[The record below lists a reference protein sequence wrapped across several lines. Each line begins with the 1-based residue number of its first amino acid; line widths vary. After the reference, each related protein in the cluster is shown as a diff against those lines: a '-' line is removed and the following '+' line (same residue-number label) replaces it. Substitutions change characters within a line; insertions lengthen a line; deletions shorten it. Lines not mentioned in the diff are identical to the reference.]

1 MKAIKF
7 FAISAMAAAMITSCS
22 NEDELS
28 QSNYPSDNIIRITA
42 GVNNAKTRA
51 EGAGTPLENPL
62 SLTVVN
68 KYTETTLA
76 AKYTYVNKVFKKN
89 DNVWTCSEAEAQT
102 QPLLWQN
109 KETLVDIAALAP
121 AQEGKF
127 DGVYNKETRKFSS
140 FSYSVADDQSTS
152 SDNNDLLYYYAKDF
166 KPGESLKDGKLSI
179 QMNHAFC
186 MIDIVVTLGTEFNK
200 PNVLDDSPIVKVT
213 LGGTKIA
220 ANVDVKNAPTSSTT
234 GTTEG
239 TTEGST
245 TTGSTTASFV
255 TASGEA
261 TDITTT
267 KGTFT
272 PAVNAEKK
280 ADPEVNAIS
289 SFSCIAIPQTVAA
302 NTFKVSLK
310 TAGKLYEWTS
320 DKEITLQSGYRYT
333 LNLTMGND
341 VVLLKG
347 GSISATPWT
356 EITSD
361 KPLETD

>member
-7 FAISAMAAAMITSCS
+7 FAITAMAAAMITSCS

-51 EGAGTPLENPL
+51 DETAGTPLKNPL

-68 KYTETTLA
+68 KNTTDPVLA
-76 AKYTYVNKVFKKN
+76 AKYTYVNKVFSKD
-89 DNVWTCSEAEAQT
+89 DNGVWKCSET
-102 QPLLWQN
+102 LLWQN
-109 KETLVDIAALAP
+109 DETSVDIVAFAP

-127 DGVYNKETRKFSS
+127 DGVCDNDGKIQPIT
-140 FSYSVADDQSTS
+140 YSIATNQSTK
-152 SDNNDLLYYYAKDF
+152 SDYNDLLYNYT
-166 KPGESLKDGKLSI
+166 PGFVPGGTNLDKDGKLSI

-186 MIDIVVTLGTEFNK
+186 MIDINVTLGTEFNK
-200 PNVLDDSPIVKVT
+200 PNVLDDSPITEVT
-213 LGGTKIA
+213 LEGTKIE
-220 ANVDVKNAPTSSTT
+220 ANVNVTNAATGSTE
-234 GTTEG
+234 GSTEG

-245 TTGSTTASFV
+245 TTTTASVV

-261 TDITTT
+261 AKIITT
-267 KGTFT
+267 KGSFDK
-272 PAVNAEKK
+272 AANAE
-280 ADPEVNAIS
+280 ANAIS
-289 SFSCIAIPQTVAA
+289 HFSCIAIPQTVAA

-333 LNLTMGND
+333 LNLSMGNN

-347 GSISATPWT
+347 EKITASPWGEGTGGS
-356 EITSD
+356 
-361 KPLETD
+361 LETD

>member
-7 FAISAMAAAMITSCS
+7 FAITAMAAAMITSCS

-51 EGAGTPLENPL
+51 EGAGVTQLEKSL

-68 KYTETTLA
+68 KNANTELA
-76 AKYTYVNKVFKKN
+76 NKYTHVNKVFSKDGN
-89 DNVWTCSEAEAQT
+89 GVWNCSET
-102 QPLLWQN
+102 LLWQN
-109 KETLVDIAALAP
+109 DTQPVDIVAFAP
-121 AQEGKF
+121 APNDKF
-127 DGVYNKETRKFSS
+127 NGVYTDGSIQPIT
-140 FSYSVADDQSTS
+140 YSVADDQSTS
-152 SDNNDLLYYYAKDF
+152 PDNNDLLYYYAKDF
-166 KPGESLKDGKLSI
+166 KPVDKLVDKKLNI
-179 QMNHAFC
+179 EMNHAFC

-200 PNVLDDSPIVKVT
+200 PEILKESPIVKVT
-213 LGGTKIA
+213 LGGTKIE
-220 ANVDVKNAPTSSTT
+220 ANVDVTKATSV
-234 GTTEG
+234 
-239 TTEGST
+239 
-245 TTGSTTASFV
+245 V

-267 KGTFT
+267 KGSFT
-272 PAVNAEKK
+272 KATNA
-280 ADPEVNAIS
+280 EVNAKS
-289 SFSCIAIPQTVAA
+289 CFSCIAIPQTVAA

-310 TAGKLYEWTS
+310 TADKLYEWTS

-333 LNLTMGND
+333 LELSMGNN

-347 GSISATPWT
+347 GSITAKPWT

>member
-1 MKAIKF
+1 MKVIKF
-7 FAISAMAAAMITSCS
+7 FAITAMAAAMITSCS

-28 QSNYPSDNIIRITA
+28 QSNYPSDNIIRVTA

-68 KYTETTLA
+68 KNVP
-76 AKYTYVNKVFKKN
+76 KYTYVDQEFSKTSG
-89 DNVWTCSEAEAQT
+89 DWACSET
-102 QPLLWQN
+102 LLWQ
-109 KETLVDIAALAP
+109 KSDALVDIVAFAP
-121 AQEGKF
+121 AQQGKF
-127 DGVYNKETRKFSS
+127 NGVYANGSIQPIA
-140 FSYSVADDQSTS
+140 YSVADDQSTK

-166 KPGESLKDGKLSI
+166 NPGESLDKGKLKI
-179 QMNHAFC
+179 QFNHAFC
-186 MIDIVVTLGTEFNK
+186 MIDINVTLGTELNK
-200 PNVLDDSPIVKVT
+200 PDIPTTSPITEVT
-213 LGGTKIA
+213 IEGTKIEANVNVTNA
-220 ANVDVKNAPTSSTT
+220 ANI
-234 GTTEG
+234 
-239 TTEGST
+239 
-245 TTGSTTASFV
+245 V
-255 TASGEA
+255 TASETA
-261 TDITTT
+261 TAAKIITT
-267 KGTFT
+267 KGTFDK
-272 PAVNAEKK
+272 AANAET
-280 ADPEVNAIS
+280 NAKS
-289 SFSCIAIPQTVAA
+289 HFSCIVIPQNVAA

-347 GSISATPWT
+347 GSITATPWT

>member
-22 NEDELS
+22 SEDELS
-28 QSNYPSDNIIRITA
+28 QSNYPSDNIIRVTA

-51 EGAGTPLENPL
+51 EGAGTPLEKPL

-68 KYTETTLA
+68 KNENATLA
-76 AKYTYVNKVFKKN
+76 KKYTYVNKVFTKD
-89 DNVWTCSEAEAQT
+89 DNGAWTCSET
-102 QPLLWQN
+102 LLWQ
-109 KETLVDIAALAP
+109 KATTPVDIVAFAP
-121 AQEGKF
+121 AQQ
-127 DGVYNKETRKFSS
+127 DKFSGVCDNDRNIKPIT
-140 FSYSVADDQSTS
+140 YSVAGDQSTW

-166 KPGESLKDGKLSI
+166 KPGTSLVDKKLNI
-179 QMNHAFC
+179 KFNHAFC

-200 PNVLDDSPIVKVT
+200 PNVLKESPIVKVT

-220 ANVDVKNAPTSSTT
+220 ANVNVTNA
-234 GTTEG
+234 
-239 TTEGST
+239 
-245 TTGSTTASFV
+245 ASVV
-255 TASGEA
+255 TASETDAA

-267 KGTFT
+267 KGSFT
-272 PAVNAEKK
+272 PAENADKK
-280 ADPEVNAIS
+280 ADPEKNAIS
-289 SFSCIAIPQTVAA
+289 RFSCIAIPQTVGA
-302 NTFKVSLK
+302 NTFKVSLM
-310 TAGKLYEWTS
+310 TADKLYEWTS
-320 DKEITLQSGYRYT
+320 AEPVELKSGYRYT
-333 LNLTMGND
+333 LKLSMGND